1 MNEVKLAQ
9 ESTRQALLAHTTS
22 NGRNKMFN
30 CSFKIFKKREV
41 VPTNQ
46 IYKVGQMV
54 EVKVS
59 FIDDSKKFFVQPLN
73 RRNDLIELEKIID
86 KYATTLLEGEDVL
99 NELKAYQNNAT
110 KFDVVIAKSS
120 FDNKWRRAVLVDKLT
135 SDQLNYA
142 DEYEDLEASFRSR
155 DSSSQ
160 RKQKYNYYE
169 FFLIDWGKTDIVK
182 TPINDP
188 KIDLFIL
195 PMIDRILSIGCFALM
210 CSLNE
215 SQIKLRKKYDE
226 LVIANHELFDKKFKS
241 LENMTLIMRIS
252 QLVTINAQIEAIVEL
267 FYQPSDG
274 ERLLAE
280 LESLSGY
287 KKSLRGS
294 NHTLSTVSTLST
306 MKASRLSCVQY
317 IIKVMEAELLQ
328 NEVP

>member
-9 ESTRQALLAHTTS
+9 ESTRQALQAHTTS

-30 CSFKIFKKREV
+30 CSFKIFKKKEV

-46 IYKVGQMV
+46 IYKVGQHV

-99 NELKAYQNNAT
+99 KELKAYQNNAT

-120 FDNKWRRAVLVDKLT
+120 FDSKWRRAVLVDKLT
-135 SDQLNYA
+135 SDQLHYA

-155 DSSSQ
+155 ESSSQ

-182 TPINDP
+182 TPLDD
-188 KIDLFIL
+188 KIELFIL
-195 PMIDRILSIGCFALM
+195 PMIDRIISVGCFALM

-215 SQIKLRKKYDE
+215 SQIKHRKKYDE

-241 LENMTLIMRIS
+241 LENMTLMMRIS

-280 LESLSGY
+280 LESLSGD

-294 NHTLSTVSTLST
+294 NHTLTTVSTLST

-317 IIKVMEAELLQ
+317 ITKVMEAELLQ